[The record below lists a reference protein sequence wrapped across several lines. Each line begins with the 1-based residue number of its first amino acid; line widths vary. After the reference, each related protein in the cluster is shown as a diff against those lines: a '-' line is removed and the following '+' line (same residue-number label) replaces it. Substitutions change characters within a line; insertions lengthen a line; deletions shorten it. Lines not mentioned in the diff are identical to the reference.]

1 MESPAQQLRFIKN
14 DVFQMRVIIIIFFLN
29 MLVSEQFYKE
39 PSFDILKKSKN
50 IEVRLYKENIIAKTS
65 VPIEDEKIDISM
77 FRTLASYI
85 FGENERRQRIPMT
98 APVTTI
104 KNEETYDMIFYMLNV
119 ENIDELPN
127 PTNPNIEFEKLNLGK
142 CVSISFSWLTNDFRV
157 KYYKKQLKKYVE
169 DNGYTAISPFMLNR
183 YDSPWTLPWNRRNE
197 ILVKIK

>member
-1 MESPAQQLRFIKN
+1 LRFIKN
-14 DVFQMRVIIIIFFLN
+14 NLFQMRVIILIYFLN

-50 IEVRLYKENIIAKTS
+50 IEVRIYKENIIAKTS
-65 VPIEDEKIDISM
+65 VPLSDERIDNSM

-85 FGENERRQRIPMT
+85 FGENEKGQRIPMT

-119 ENIDELPN
+119 ENIEELPN

-142 CVSISFSWLTNDFRV
+142 CASISFSWLTNDFRV
-157 KYYKKQLKKYVE
+157 KYYKKQLKKYIE
-169 DNGYTAISPFMLNR
+169 DNGYTPISPFMLNR